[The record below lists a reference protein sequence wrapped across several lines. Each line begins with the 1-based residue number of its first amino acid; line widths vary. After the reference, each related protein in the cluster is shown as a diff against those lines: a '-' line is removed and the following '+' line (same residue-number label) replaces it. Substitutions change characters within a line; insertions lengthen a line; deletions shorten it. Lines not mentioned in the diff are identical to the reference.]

1 MKKILALL
9 VLCCMLVGML
19 PALAVAEAKVTLD
32 WWVTDVATLVE
43 IYQKVADAYMAEHP
57 NVEIKL
63 SSFTEQYD
71 EKIKS
76 AQAANDAP
84 DIYIEPVLANGV
96 TAGQFLDLTPYMERD
111 GFVPDDIYFQPYMD
125 YMCKYEDKYYAL
137 PRDMFSLAIVYNK
150 DLFDE
155 AGVPYPQEG
164 WTLEEMRET
173 AKQLTDPEKKQYG
186 VMLPEIWALFN
197 MMWSFDGDMC
207 NEEGTQAEGYINAP
221 GTVAFMQYV
230 QDLIYVDNTSPSAS
244 QLESFGGSV
253 EGAGSQNIFQLGKL
267 GMIAVERYAVG
278 EFVEAGMNIGAV
290 SMPVGLDGSSWTYAS
305 APSWSISTSCAH
317 PDEAWEFLK
326 YAFGPEGSRMLAESH
341 YFFPAVKSV
350 ADEMGFDED
359 PIDSVFFAQFD
370 ESKKT
375 KLAFWWRRPTDW
387 EGVWSPPIMQGWD
400 LAWEEITINE
410 ADVQETLDMAAEE
423 IDLGIETFIRQSGK

>member
-1 MKKILALL
+1 MKKLLSILMLMCLL
-9 VLCCMLVGML
+9 AGLL
-19 PALAVAEAKVTLD
+19 PAVAMGEEKITLD

-43 IYQKVADAYMAEHP
+43 IYEKVAAAYEAEHP
-57 NVEIKL
+57 NVDIRI

-76 AQAANDAP
+76 AQAAKQPP

-96 TAGQFLDLTPYMERD
+96 TAGQFLDLTPYMEKD
-111 GFVPDDIYFQPYMD
+111 GFKPEEIYFQPYMD

-150 DLFDE
+150 DLFDA

-164 WTLEEMRET
+164 WTLEEMKET
-173 AKQLTDPEKKQYG
+173 AKKLTIPEKKQYG
-186 VMLPEIWALFN
+186 LMLPEIWCLFN

-207 NEEGTQAEGYINAP
+207 NEDGTKAEGYINAP
-221 GTVAFMQYV
+221 GTVAFMKFV
-230 QDLIYVDNTSPSAS
+230 QDLIYVDNVSPTPA
-244 QLESFGGSV
+244 QMESFGGSV
-253 EGAGSQNIFQLGKL
+253 EGAGSQNIFQLGNL

-278 EFVEAGMNIGAV
+278 EFMEAGMNLGAV

-305 APSWSISTSCAH
+305 APSWSISASCKN
-317 PDEAWEFLK
+317 PDAAWDFLK
-326 YAFGPEGSRMLAESH
+326 FAFGPAGSKMLAESH
-341 YFFPAVKSV
+341 YFFPAVKTV
-350 ADEMGFDED
+350 ATELGFDKD

-375 KLAFWWRRPTDW
+375 KLAFWWRRPADW
-387 EGVWSPPIMQGWD
+387 EGVWGPPILQSWD
-400 LAWEEITINE
+400 VAWEEITVNE
-410 ADVQETLDMAAEE
+410 ADVEETLNMAAEE
-423 IDLGIETFIRQSGK
+423 IDLGIEDYIRQSGK